1 MYDFFLFY
9 CIEEVGLWCFKG
21 EGLNLY
27 LFVIML
33 LRWVNSK
40 NKLIIRFMMILGY
53 KEKKNFLYFILNFW
67 IFFISRV
74 FFVKEIFKVVG

>member
-1 MYDFFLFY
+1 MIFFYVFY
-9 CIEEVGLWCFKG
+9 CVEEVGLWCFKG
-21 EGLNLY
+21 DGLNLY

-33 LRWVNSK
+33 LRWVNGK
-40 NKLIIRFMMILGY
+40 NKLIIRFMMILGF

-74 FFVKEIFKVVG
+74 FFVKEIFRVVG